1 MEEFRKSRPRH
12 GKNSKDTLGL
22 TSSELSSASR
32 VDTRSKWDQ
41 TTSSYFEAEDVT
53 NEQANFPALMRV
65 VGNITGK
72 VVLDFGCG
80 NGRFTNRLESLKAEK
95 VIGVDISPSMIDL
108 AKQEDSNSHVE
119 YHANPDNS
127 LSFLAD
133 NSIDVVMANLVFM
146 MSPSKEEVSKAMKEI
161 HRVLKPGGTFA
172 FLITHPAFI
181 ERGAHDYRNEF
192 DEPFNYR
199 VEGKP
204 YKFILRKA
212 DGTEVDEDF
221 YDYHYMLS
229 TYLNTTIKSGFN
241 LRHVEEVSYPEE
253 VAKKHGIS
261 QEFQTFPQAIII
273 KGEKA

>member
-1 MEEFRKSRPRH
+1 MEELRKSRTRH
-12 GKNSKDTLGL
+12 TKNSKDTSGPMRP
-22 TSSELSSASR
+22 ELSSASHMN
-32 VDTRSKWDQ
+32 TRSKWDQ

-53 NEQANFPALMRV
+53 NEQANFPALMSV
-65 VGNITGK
+65 VGNIAGK
-72 VVLDFGCG
+72 IVLDFGCG
-80 NGRFTNRLESLKAEK
+80 NGRFTNRFESLGAAK

-108 AKQEDSNSHVE
+108 AKQGDSGSHVE

-127 LSFLAD
+127 LSFLASD
-133 NSIDVVMANLVFM
+133 SVDVVMANLVFM
-146 MSPSKEEVSKAMKEI
+146 MSPSKEEVAKAMKEI
-161 HRVLKPGGTFA
+161 HRALKPGGIFA

-192 DEPFNYR
+192 DGPFNYK

-229 TYLNTTIKSGFN
+229 TYLNTAIKSGFN
-241 LRHVEEVSYPEE
+241 LRQVEEVSYPEE
-253 VAKKHGIS
+253 VAKKYGIS